1 MNDRY
6 TRVTAPAGFDGL
18 ATRRDYYFK
27 TRNGAREFRLRI
39 KRWKAEQKSPADTLS
54 FDDSDKRWL
63 AYLRAHVGNLELLP
77 AIVTH
82 WERTAKP
89 ITRPL
94 KVEELCK
101 AFVLYRQSKGLDKAT
116 LSEDRYISKRLQKHL
131 GGYMAHE
138 LGIAEIRSFLDT
150 AKTSDSL
157 EHKLYKVGSLIFAY
171 GREQRALV
179 LNPFDDIDRPEVAY
193 TVPEILEPAKFKQ
206 LLATAEEEV
215 PELIP
220 FLAMAGFAG
229 LRRSELVREYAEDQ
243 VLRWED
249 INWQKQLITVR
260 HEVAKQTSRKM
271 GNRRFIP
278 MEAALLHWL
287 SPYRKEEGL
296 LIPMVD
302 SAVRRRMKKLRL
314 ASKVNPPTN
323 ALRHSYASYWLA
335 RSSKEGLGELSK
347 RMGNSEA
354 VCKRHYLETLT
365 REEGAAWFKIR
376 RSKAGAEPVL
386 MDSAKA
392 A

>member
-1 MNDRY
+1 MIAHQ
-6 TRVTAPAGFDGL
+6 TL
-18 ATRRDYYFK
+18 A
-27 TRNGAREFRLRI
+27 E
-39 KRWKAEQKSPADTLS
+39 
-54 FDDSDKRWL
+54 
-63 AYLRAHVGNLELLP
+63 V
-77 AIVTH
+77 
-82 WERTAKP
+82 
-89 ITRPL
+89 
-94 KVEELCK
+94 C
-101 AFVLYRQSKGLDKAT
+101 
-116 LSEDRYISKRLQKHL
+116 
-131 GGYMAHE
+131 
-138 LGIAEIRSFLDT
+138 SFLDT

-157 EHKLYKVGSLIFAY
+157 EHKLYKVGSLIFAS

-179 LNPFDDIDRPEVAY
+179 LSPFDDIDRPEVAY

-229 LRRSELVREYAEDQ
+229 LRRSELVREYAADQ

-323 ALRHSYASYWLA
+323 ALRRSYASYWLS

-347 RMGNSEA
+347 RMGNSET

-365 REEGAAWFKIR
+365 REEGTAWFKIR

>member
-1 MNDRY
+1 M
-6 TRVTAPAGFDGL
+6 G
-18 ATRRDYYFK
+18 
-27 TRNGAREFRLRI
+27 
-39 KRWKAEQKSPADTLS
+39 
-54 FDDSDKRWL
+54 
-63 AYLRAHVGNLELLP
+63 
-77 AIVTH
+77 
-82 WERTAKP
+82 
-89 ITRPL
+89 
-94 KVEELCK
+94 
-101 AFVLYRQSKGLDKAT
+101 
-116 LSEDRYISKRLQKHL
+116 
-131 GGYMAHE
+131 
-138 LGIAEIRSFLDT
+138 
-150 AKTSDSL
+150 
-157 EHKLYKVGSLIFAY
+157 
-171 GREQRALV
+171 
-179 LNPFDDIDRPEVAY
+179 PFDRPEVAY

-229 LRRSELVREYAEDQ
+229 LRRSELVREYAKEE

-376 RSKAGAEPVL
+376 RSKAGAEPVS
-386 MDSAKA
+386 MVSAKA